1 MTYAH
6 SRRTDTALLLLR
18 LLLGILL
25 TLRGLQHLFVVGIEG
40 TAAEWRG
47 LGLPLPLLFAPLL
60 SLLELVGGP
69 LLMLGLGTQPIA
81 TMSTLAVLSVLVL
94 TQGEALVGLGLTP
107 ALLER
112 LLNPFIQNWLLLIMA
127 SLTLAV
133 GGAGR
138 FSIDAQRLP
147 TRTAGP
153 KAEAHPLDAV
163 VESKTVK
170 AKAVR
175 KK

>member
-1 MTYAH
+1 MTYPHA
-6 SRRTDTALLLLR
+6 RRTDTALLLLR
-18 LLLGILL
+18 LLLGALL
-25 TLRGLQHLFVVGIEG
+25 LLRGYQHLFVLGVEG

-47 LGLPLPLLFAPLL
+47 LGLPVPLLFAPLL

-69 LLMLGLGTQPIA
+69 LLILGLGTQPVA
-81 TMSTLAVLSVLVL
+81 TISTFAVLSVLVL

-133 GGAGR
+133 AGAGR

-147 TRTAGP
+147 PRSGGPRT
-153 KAEAHPLDAV
+153 EAHPLDAV
-163 VESKTVK
+163 AESKPVK
-170 AKAVR
+170 AKTAR